1 MLNGSCA
8 FDRDFNS
15 RLHTITKPYG
25 FNIVKWELSAI
36 AASFSRVNVEAD
48 NVAEYF
54 STGNQIKT
62 MKSNIEAINTGHSEG
77 DLVSLEAEL
86 NEMRQH
92 NLSLERAVEEV
103 LEGKIR
109 EALAQQGIHN
119 PINKYLK
126 IKIGF
131 PPVSFSLEDPPHL
144 LVVSPR
150 DKIESVR
157 QIVLRQDITIE
168 EMESIES
175 DVDKSN
181 VSSLVLELGGLAS
194 YPSLITNRGDLRFTL
209 NAAIEEWLHQ
219 YLVFKPLGFR
229 YMLNLAG
236 IVRNYEIATMNET
249 VAGIVSKEIGD
260 IVYEKYYDRNDAEVE
275 NKDSEFDFDRE
286 MREIRRAVDE
296 YLSRGEIEAAEE
308 FMEQKRQYLAQNR
321 YHIRKLNQAY
331 FAFHGAY
338 ADRPTSI
345 SPIGEEL
352 KQLRNQSNSLKD
364 FLETVAAMNSRQD
377 LADSVK

>member
-1 MLNGSCA
+1 M
-8 FDRDFNS
+8 
-15 RLHTITKPYG
+15 
-25 FNIVKWELSAI
+25 
-36 AASFSRVNVEAD
+36 
-48 NVAEYF
+48 
-54 STGNQIKT
+54 Q
-62 MKSNIEAINTGHSEG
+62 
-77 DLVSLEAEL
+77 
-86 NEMRQH
+86 QH
-92 NLSLERAVEEV
+92 NFSLERTVEEV
-103 LEGKIR
+103 LEEQIR
-109 EALAQQGIHN
+109 EALAQQDIHN
-119 PINKYLK
+119 PLNKYLK
-126 IKIGF
+126 IKVGF

-150 DKIESVR
+150 DKIESIR
-157 QIVLRQDITIE
+157 QIVLRQGITTE
-168 EMESIES
+168 EMGSIES

-194 YPSLITNRGDLRFTL
+194 YPSLVTNRGDLRFTL

-229 YMLNLAG
+229 YLLSMTG

-275 NKDSEFDFDRE
+275 NKDSEFDFNLE
-286 MREIRRAVDE
+286 MREIRRAVDG
-296 YLSRGEIEAAEE
+296 YLSRGEVETAEE
-308 FMEQKRQYLAQNR
+308 FMEQRRQYLAENR

-331 FAFHGAY
+331 FAFHGTY

-364 FLETVAAMNSRQD
+364 FLETVAAMRSRQD